1 MIFKQ
6 IFLFYSFIDFIPV
19 SRISAM
25 IPATMLFFPGTQG
38 LGYLL
43 RRPMTF
49 TWFCAASGV

>member
-1 MIFKQ
+1 MQTDMIFKQ

-49 TWFCAASGV
+49 T